1 MERELETLTAELN
14 DAWQKLDIDKKIA
27 QKKELE
33 KVPGG
38 TYTPD
43 TEPKDDDILLP
54 EL

>member
-1 MERELETLTAELN
+1 MCDKNKTQQPDVQATDN
-14 DAWQKLDIDKKIA
+14 QKLE
-27 QKKELE
+27 KKELE

-38 TYTPD
+38 SYDPD

>member
-1 MERELETLTAELN
+1 MCDKNKTQQPDEQALDN
-14 DAWQKLDIDKKIA
+14 QKLE
-27 QKKELE
+27 KKELE